1 MGGGEHFCNL
11 EHLSRDC
18 FCSLGLLRK
27 SFTATKSAIHLCP
40 QVFTYKQSTITNQ
53 KVTAMHPLHEEGVDD
68 MASLTELHGG
78 SIMYNLFQRYKR
90 NQIYVSTTCG
100 SLGFNVELRE
110 LGQPPPALVSVPR
123 APTP

>member
-1 MGGGEHFCNL
+1 MWALL
-11 EHLSRDC
+11 E
-18 FCSLGLLRK
+18 K
-27 SFTATKSAIHLCP
+27 SFTATKSVTHLCP

-90 NQIYVSTTCG
+90 NQIYVSST
-100 SLGFNVELRE
+100 
-110 LGQPPPALVSVPR
+110 A
-123 APTP
+123 APQG